1 MDSKKILLKI
11 IEETKEKFYIN
22 KLLENIEN
30 LTEIEKKQIREL
42 VKGGIKNV

>member
-1 MDSKKILLKI
+1 MQWMKK
-11 IEETKEKFYIN
+11 KEKFYIN